1 MHIILR
7 MPVSISE
14 HFTFKKIAK
23 ITIFPIMLMVFISLY
38 SVVDGLF
45 IANFSNNDAF
55 AAVNLIF
62 PFIMIIGSIGFMLG
76 TGGTALVSKY
86 LGEKKQEKANQT
98 FSLIIYTTVV
108 FGLFFSVVGALMV
121 KPVVLMMAHF
131 SQDSTE
137 AMIEYAVMYG
147 QLMMLGQ
154 IAFMLQNVFHSFF
167 MVAEKGKM
175 GFLFTLLAGL
185 TNIALDALFIV
196 VFRMG
201 IIGAALGT
209 ILGYIVG
216 GVGPLLYF
224 IVKKDLPIKL
234 GKARLDWKDLF
245 QAIYN
250 GMSEFISNIA
260 MNLVSVIYNAQLLR
274 AYGVNGVSAYG
285 VIMYLSFVF
294 AAIFIG
300 YSIGMAPPVGYNYG
314 AQNKD
319 ELHNIL
325 KKSWTSMGVLGV
337 AQFTLS
343 LLLAVPFAY
352 LFGHGEQEL
361 INLIIQA
368 AIIYSFAYLALGYSM
383 FTSSFFTALNN
394 GAVSTIISLC
404 RTLIFQIGF
413 AFLFPILF
421 GDRAIWWALTAGE
434 LLNVGLGTIFLI
446 LNRKRY
452 GY

>member
-1 MHIILR
+1 MPIILR

-14 HFTFKKIAK
+14 HFTFKKIAR

-45 IANFSNNDAF
+45 IANFANNDAF

-86 LGEKKQEKANQT
+86 LGEKKIEKANKT
-98 FSLIIYTTVV
+98 FSMIIYTTIA
-108 FGLFFSVVGALMV
+108 FGFFFSVFGALMV

-137 AMIEYAVMYG
+137 AMIDYAVMYG

-185 TNIALDALFIV
+185 TNIIFDALFIAV
-196 VFRMG
+196 LKMG

-209 ILGYIVG
+209 ILGYVVG
-216 GVGPLLYF
+216 GIGPLLYF
-224 IVKKDLPIKL
+224 VFKKNLPIRL
-234 GKARLDWKDLF
+234 GKTRLDFKDLF

-314 AQNKD
+314 AQNKE

-325 KKSWTSMGVLGV
+325 KKSWTSMGVLGI
-337 AQFTLS
+337 AMFALS
-343 LLLAVPFAY
+343 LSLAVPFAH

-383 FTSSFFTALNN
+383 FTSAFFTALNN

-421 GDRAIWWALTAGE
+421 GDQSLWWALTAGE
-434 LLNVGLGTIFLI
+434 LINVGLGTIFLI
-446 LNRKRY
+446 LNRKKY